1 MLFRSEAQALR
12 AAPPLTAEVQVLRAA
27 VRHTAEA
34 ILPQADQVTAPVRLA
49 EDIAEAARAVAADTA
64 EAVQADADNRQF
76 KLIKSIT

>member
-1 MLFRSEAQALR
+1 MLRTAEAQALR
-12 AAPPLTAEVQVLRAA
+12 AAVQLTAEVQVLRAA

-64 EAVQADADNRQF
+64 EAVQEEEDRNSSN
-76 KLIKSIT
+76 LS